1 MWHYTRS
8 AAPAAGLRR
17 MGNGGARGNR
27 LIMPCLQTLN
37 PPAQDFRTMT
47 LPENDTSRLD
57 AISAAA
63 TEVAAHNVADL
74 LAMAICHRPDEP
86 ALVVCDKRSW
96 LNVVLTEAYR
106 QALPDA
112 AFIDFD
118 DVTPDAVLA
127 AFADLPAGSLVVLI
141 QSTSFRLEAFRI
153 RIELFK
159 RGLKVIEHVHLSRM
173 PGVQGLHYIASLAY
187 DPAYYRGVGHALKAR
202 IDKARHGMV
211 DSGGEQLVFASP
223 FESAKLNIGDYRGMN
238 NIGGQFPL
246 GEVFTEAQD
255 LEAVNGRVR
264 IFVFGDTHFMV
275 NRPDTPITLIIEKG
289 RVTGTE
295 HATPEFTA
303 MLEII
308 RAHEGEVWVRELGFG
323 MNRAFSRE
331 QLVNDIGTYE
341 RMCGI
346 HLSLGAKHGVYTKP
360 QFKRKDAR
368 YHVDIFAVTEAVYL
382 DDERVYADGAW
393 TVEPVAFN

>member
-1 MWHYTRS
+1 
-8 AAPAAGLRR
+8 
-17 MGNGGARGNR
+17 
-27 LIMPCLQTLN
+27 
-37 PPAQDFRTMT
+37 MT

-63 TEVAAHNVADL
+63 TEVAAQNVADL
-74 LAMAICHRPDEP
+74 LAMAICHRPDER

-96 LNVVLTEAYR
+96 LNVVLTQAYQ

-127 AFADLPAGSLVVLI
+127 AFAELPAGSLVVLI

-202 IDKARHGMV
+202 IDGARHGMV

-223 FESAKLNIGDYRGMN
+223 FEAAKLNIGDYRGMN

-275 NRPDTPITLIIEKG
+275 NRPDTPITLVIEKG

-346 HLSLGAKHGVYTKP
+346 HLSLGAKHGVYAKP

-393 TVEPVAFN
+393 TVAPVAYN